1 MYPSEL
7 AEAKS
12 IFDKLNTFLQKQDIL
27 FIRRKHFS
35 SLWFEVT
42 LSWIIATFFTALS
55 VVPGH
60 MDILVKMFRW

>member
-12 IFDKLNTFLQKQDIL
+12 IFVKLNTFLQKQDSL
-27 FIRRKHFS
+27 FIRRKDFS

-42 LSWIIATFFTALS
+42 LSWTIASFFSALS
-55 VVPGH
+55 VAPGH